1 MRLVSHVSPFTR
13 KASVLVGV
21 SSGCPTSDPVRW
33 QAVHSQEF
41 GSDRLRQ
48 MLPLRFVADVAM
60 TSFTQ
65 DNCLLNT
72 RGRHRRDLSSTHSAN
87 REFFSTYSASQQ
99 KVQISHRTN
108 DSQIFHTKAAEA
120 SGYKRKTW
128 KENVEAVFSVVW
140 LTQIWLLFARRAY
153 FPWHLGCNRDKY
165 SHFTFELLE
174 MKNIFWKQFSN
185 YPPGNLQH
193 CNTANQCK
201 IIGNKSV
208 IVSQS

>member
-13 KASVLVGV
+13 KAPAPVGV
-21 SSGCPTSDPVRW
+21 STGYPASDPVTS

-48 MLPLRFVADVAM
+48 TRQIPLRFVADVAM

-99 KVQISHRTN
+99 KVQISHRKRGAFTEM
-108 DSQIFHTKAAEA
+108 FHTKAAEA

-128 KENVEAVFSVVW
+128 KENVEAVFSE
-140 LTQIWLLFARRAY
+140 A
-153 FPWHLGCNRDKY
+153 
-165 SHFTFELLE
+165 E
-174 MKNIFWKQFSN
+174 
-185 YPPGNLQH
+185 
-193 CNTANQCK
+193 
-201 IIGNKSV
+201 
-208 IVSQS
+208 SQ